1 MDGSLITEI
10 VCIVISLML
19 SAYFSATETALTS
32 LNELKVRLIM
42 KEYGERA
49 KGLELWVSNPNKV
62 LNTILFGNNLVN
74 ILASVLATNLALKL
88 FGNASIAA
96 ITGIMTFVIL
106 IFGEITP
113 KTFAKN
119 NAATFAMFSMRVLRF
134 FYILLFPITWVMN
147 ELVML
152 LLKFTG
158 NSGSGKPKIT
168 EDELEFLI
176 NEGEKEGV
184 LEKDKG
190 EMLTNIFDISDI
202 QVKEVMVPRTDVIAV
217 DENINK
223 VALLSLIEET
233 EFSRIPVYRDSL
245 DNIVGI
251 LYVKDI
257 IRMTCRG
264 YEVAEVM
271 KLLRDPLIVPESK
284 KIDMMLKDFQE
295 KRLHMAVVVDE
306 YGGTAGIVTL
316 EDILEEIVGDI
327 LDEYDNEEKEVSQIG
342 ENAYIVDAGMD
353 FEDFCEMFGME
364 MTEELQDCETIGGL
378 ILDIA
383 GEVPNV
389 GDKYSWRDFRF
400 TVKDR
405 KDNRIIKVLTEIHK
419 QDDKPA
425 EKGERDE

>member
-1 MDGSLITEI
+1 MDGSIIAEI
-10 VCIVISLML
+10 VCIIVSLIL
-19 SAYFSATETALTS
+19 SAYFSATETAVVS
-32 LNELKVRLIM
+32 LNELKIKLII
-42 KEYGERA
+42 KEYGDRA
-49 KGLELWVSNPNKV
+49 KGLELWLSNPNKV
-62 LNTILFGNNLVN
+62 LNTILFGNNLVK
-74 ILASVLATNLALKL
+74 ILSSVLATNLALKL
-88 FGNASIAA
+88 SGSASIAA
-96 ITGIMTFVIL
+96 VTGIMTLIIL
-106 IFGEITP
+106 VFCEITP

-119 NAATFAMFSMRVLRF
+119 NAATFAMFSIHILKF
-134 FYILLFPITWVMN
+134 FYIILFPITWVMN
-147 ELVML
+147 ELVTI

-158 NSGSGKPKIT
+158 TSGNGKPKIT

-176 NEGEKEGV
+176 NVGEKEGV

-202 QVKEVMVPRTDVIAV
+202 QVKEVMIPRTDVVAV

-223 VALLSLIEET
+223 VDLLALIEQT

-245 DNIVGI
+245 DNIIGI

-264 YEVAEVM
+264 YEVVDVM
-271 KLLRDPLIVPESK
+271 KLLREPFIVPESK

-295 KRLHMAVVVDE
+295 KRLHMAIVVDE

-327 LDEYDNEEKEVSQIG
+327 LDEYDDEEKEISQLG
-342 ENAYIVDAGMD
+342 ENLYLVDAGID
-353 FEDFCEMFGME
+353 FEDFCELFGLE
-364 MTEELQDCETIGGL
+364 MTEELQDCETLGGF

-389 GDKYSWRDFRF
+389 GDAYSWRDFRF

-405 KDNRIIKVLTEIHK
+405 KDNRIIKVLAEINK
-419 QDDKPA
+419 SDKTPID
-425 EKGERDE
+425 EGETDE